1 MADPFVGEI
10 RLFGGNFAPQGWA
23 LCDGRLLAI
32 AQNTA
37 LFSLLGTNYGGDG
50 RTTFALP
57 DLRGRAPIHMG
68 QGSGLTPRSI
78 GYASGRETVA
88 LTAQECPAHS
98 HTASGASGANQ
109 PSPVGNFWSTDP
121 NGNTAAYSTTA
132 NSVMA
137 PGAIGATGA
146 GQPHE
151 NMQPYL
157 AVNYIIAL
165 AGVFPPRN

>member
-1 MADPFVGEI
+1 MADPFLGEI

-23 LCDGRLLAI
+23 LCNGQLLPI

-50 RTTFALP
+50 HVTFGLP

-68 QGSGLTPRSI
+68 QGAGLTPRPI
-78 GYASGRETVA
+78 GSVSGRETVA
-88 LTAQECPAHS
+88 LIAHECPAHL
-98 HTASGASGANQ
+98 HAASGANGANQ
-109 PSPVGNFWSTDP
+109 ASPVGNFWSTDP

-137 PGAIGATGA
+137 PGAIGATGL

-165 AGVFPPRN
+165 AGVYPSRN